1 MIWKVSVFS
10 LGPNKELMALSL
22 STAALMV
29 SEPVPERL
37 GGLGFLIDVLYV
49 YECSVFVHTRRGHQ
63 IALQTIVSHRV
74 DAGN

>member
-10 LGPNKELMALSL
+10 LGPNKKLMALSL

-49 YECSVFVHTRRGHQ
+49 YECSVFVHTKEGTRLHYRQ
-63 IALQTIVSHRV
+63 L
-74 DAGN
+74 